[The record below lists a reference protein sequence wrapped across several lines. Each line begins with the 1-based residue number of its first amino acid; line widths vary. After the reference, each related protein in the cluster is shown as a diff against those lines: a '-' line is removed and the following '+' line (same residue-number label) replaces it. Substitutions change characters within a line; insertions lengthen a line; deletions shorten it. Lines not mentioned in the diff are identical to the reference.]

1 MSTFLVLTVIADDK
15 PGIVEKLANTISNAG
30 GNWLESR
37 MAQMAGKF
45 AGILK
50 VAVETENQA
59 SLMQALT
66 TLQGSGINVFAEE
79 TTTAANDQTS
89 TPTNIVVNVVAND
102 RPGIVSEVS
111 ATLAK
116 NHVNVLELTSYCE
129 SAEMSAVPTF
139 RAQAIV
145 ELSATVEQDSLIDSL
160 EALSDDLMVEISSAT
175 ESAST

>member
-50 VAVETENQA
+50 VAVETENQPT
-59 SLMQALT
+59 LMQALT
-66 TLQGSGINVFAEE
+66 ALQGSGINVFAEE
-79 TTTAANDQTS
+79 TATTADDQTS
-89 TPTNIVVNVVAND
+89 ASVNIVVNVVAND

-145 ELSATVEQDSLIDSL
+145 ELPATVEQDSLIDSL
-160 EALSDDLMVEISSAT
+160 EALSDDLMVEISSTT
-175 ESAST
+175 EPVSI

>member
-15 PGIVEKLANTISNAG
+15 PGIVEQLASTISAAG

-50 VAVETENQA
+50 VAVEAESQ
-59 SLMQALT
+59 QALT
-66 TLQGSGINVFAEE
+66 QALTALQSSGITVTAE
-79 TTTAANDQTS
+79 TTATVTHSEITS
-89 TPTNIVVNVVAND
+89 LVVNVVAND

-111 ATLAK
+111 STLAK
-116 NHVNVLELTSYCE
+116 IHVNVLELTSYCE

-145 ELSATVEQDSLIDSL
+145 ELPSSLDQDTLIDSL
-160 EALSDDLMVEISSAT
+160 EALSDDLIVEINTAT
-175 ESAST
+175 DAA